1 MTHSRRFALA
11 CVAAALLMQGI
22 LSPVIAQEVKG
33 RLVIVGGGERTSE
46 VMDRFIELAGGGEK
60 GQFIIFPMASS
71 TPDTAGME
79 LTAEFKSRGAKN
91 VESLSFSK
99 EQASVPGFADRLDRA
114 TGIWF
119 SGGDQIRHT
128 AAILGT
134 PVHQKLKELYRR
146 GTVMGGTSAG
156 AAIMS
161 RIMITGDEL
170 INKDTRNAFVSIMKG
185 NIQTV
190 EGIGF
195 LEHAIVDQHFVKRKR
210 LNRLIS
216 VVLEHPGHPGIGIDE
231 GTAIVVNPDGSCDVL
246 GEGTVVVFDARKA
259 TGIHSDKSGNLAV
272 RNVEMNIYSAGESFD
287 LKLMRPYPEAPGR

>member
-1 MTHSRRFALA
+1 MRRRARLAIAIVAVALI
-11 CVAAALLMQGI
+11 AAAFP
-22 LSPVIAQEVKG
+22 SPMAAQKVKG

-46 VMDRFIELAGGGEK
+46 IMDRFIELAGGRENGR
-60 GQFIIFPMASS
+60 FVIFPMASE
-71 TPDTAGME
+71 TPDTAGIE
-79 LTAEFKSRGAKN
+79 LAAEFNSRGAKN
-91 VESLSFSK
+91 VEWLLFTK
-99 EQASVPGFADRLDRA
+99 EQASAPGFAERLNGA

-119 SGGDQIRHT
+119 GGGDQVRHT

-134 PVHQKLKELYRR
+134 PVHAKLKELYRQ

-170 INKDTRNAFVSIMKG
+170 INKDTRNPFTAIMKG

-195 LEHAIVDQHFVKRKR
+195 LDNAIIDQHFVKRKR

-216 VVLEHPGHPGIGIDE
+216 VVLEHPDVPGIGIDE
-231 GTAIVVNPDGSCDVL
+231 ATALIVNPDGTCDVL
-246 GEGTVVVFDARKA
+246 GEGTVVVFDARRA
-259 TGIHSDKSGNLAV
+259 TGIHADKAGNLAA
-272 RNVEMNIYSAGESFD
+272 RNVFMNIYSAGERFT
-287 LKLMRPYPEAPGR
+287 LKSNRPAAPPPAQ

>member
-1 MTHSRRFALA
+1 MRRSLRIALT
-11 CVAAALLMQGI
+11 VISSALLLQGVP
-22 LSPVIAQEVKG
+22 SRMRAQEVKG

-46 VMDRFIELAGGGEK
+46 VMDRFIELAGGREK
-60 GQFIIFPMASS
+60 GRFIILPMASS

-79 LTAEFKSRGAKN
+79 LKAEFQSRGAKN
-91 VESLSFSK
+91 VEWLLFTK
-99 EQASVPGFADRLDRA
+99 EQALAPGFADTLNGS

-119 SGGDQIRHT
+119 SGGDQVRHT
-128 AAILGT
+128 GAILGT
-134 PVHQKLKELYRR
+134 PVHEKLKELYRQ

-170 INKDTRNAFVSIMKG
+170 INKDKENAFVSIMKG

-195 LEHAIVDQHFVKRKR
+195 FEEAIVDQHFVRRKR

-216 VVLEHPGHPGIGIDE
+216 VVLEHPDFPGIGIDE
-231 GTAIVVNPDGSCDVL
+231 GTAIIVNPDGTCDVL
-246 GEGTVVVFDARKA
+246 GEGTVVIFDARRA
-259 TGIHSDKSGNLAV
+259 TDIHTDKGGNLAG
-272 RNVEMNIYSAGESFD
+272 RNIDMSIYSAGETFD
-287 LKLMRPYPEAPGR
+287 LKFTRTATHPPMR